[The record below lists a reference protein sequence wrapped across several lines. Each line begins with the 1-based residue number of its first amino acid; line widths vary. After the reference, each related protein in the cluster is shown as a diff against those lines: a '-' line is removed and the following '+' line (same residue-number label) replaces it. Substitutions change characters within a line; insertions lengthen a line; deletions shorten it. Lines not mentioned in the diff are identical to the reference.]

1 MSDYRYRQP
10 LPSLTSKRSK
20 TPQPL
25 FQAPSHFGRS
35 STGDHLSAVAMAR
48 EEALN
53 KLCGAPKSP
62 SPKRQ
67 PRAYYP
73 PSPSSSSS
81 SSSSSR
87 ARVPHETP
95 HPLYHQPVHPSR
107 SYKPTSNAMHHH
119 HHHHYKQQ
127 QQHRSSRHKALSS
140 DDEDDDLPLIYTLS
154 PPRSPLHPQ
163 SPGRHQ
169 FPSSLKKVSAR
180 ELHPQDDEDSDDDGI
195 PLADEMRTMMRVPK

>member
-1 MSDYRYRQP
+1 
-10 LPSLTSKRSK
+10 
-20 TPQPL
+20 
-25 FQAPSHFGRS
+25 
-35 STGDHLSAVAMAR
+35 MAR

-53 KLCGAPKSP
+53 KLCGSPKPP
-62 SPKRQ
+62 SPKRP

-87 ARVPHETP
+87 ARLLHETP
-95 HPLYHQPVHPSR
+95 HPLYHQPVYPSR
-107 SYKPTSNAMHHH
+107 SYKPNSNVTHHH
-119 HHHHYKQQ
+119 RYKQQ

-140 DDEDDDLPLIYTLS
+140 DDEDDDLSLIYTLS

-180 ELHPQDDEDSDDDGI
+180 ELHPQDEDSDDDGI

>member
-1 MSDYRYRQP
+1 M
-10 LPSLTSKRSK
+10 K
-20 TPQPL
+20 L
-25 FQAPSHFGRS
+25 FLVGRS

-53 KLCGAPKSP
+53 KLCGSPNKPP

-67 PRAYYP
+67 HHPPKAYCP

-87 ARVPHETP
+87 ARFPYEASH
-95 HPLYHQPVHPSR
+95 HPMYHQRPEPHMYSTR
-107 SYKPTSNAMHHH
+107 SYKPSSSHHHH

-127 QQHRSSRHKALSS
+127 HLRSSRHKALSS

-163 SPGRHQ
+163 SPSRHQ
-169 FPSSLKKVSAR
+169 FPQSVKKVSAY
-180 ELHPQDDEDSDDDGI
+180 ELNSSSQSDDEESDDDGI
-195 PLADEMRTMMRVPK
+195 PLADEMRAMMRVAK